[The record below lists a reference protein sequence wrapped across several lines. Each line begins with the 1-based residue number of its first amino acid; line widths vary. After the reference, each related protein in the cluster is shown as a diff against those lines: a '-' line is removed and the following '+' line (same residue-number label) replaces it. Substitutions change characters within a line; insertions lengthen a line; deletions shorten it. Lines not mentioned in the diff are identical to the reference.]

1 MAEPIGNLLV
11 RIGADASGLK
21 KGVSDS
27 RSALDGLS
35 SRVRSGATDLVKYG
49 SVAAAAGI
57 ALTVALVNK
66 GRHAADEQAKLAQ
79 KLGTTVEAMAN
90 LERAGQLTGVS
101 MNTIATAARTLD
113 VNMAQAER
121 GTAAQAD
128 AFRALGVSMDALRKM
143 PVDQRIATI
152 NEALRNNV
160 DASQRAAVAADIFGS
175 RNAQALSL
183 IDTSVLTTAAREA
196 QIFGTALSDV
206 DAAKVEIA
214 NDAFSR
220 IQMALDGLAKQLA
233 VRFAPVLQA
242 IGDMFL
248 STAEEAGGMGAIADR
263 VFKGMVSG
271 VGFVLDAI
279 RGLQV
284 VVKGIQLA
292 FSAIGTVFSQVATRI
307 IDAWTHVVEMIAGGA
322 KNIARGVNLVLEP
335 FGKAIPMD
343 LFDSVIAGTEKTRV
357 AMAQIRE
364 SSLEATKTIGS
375 EMHELMMQQM
385 PSEALKEKIAE
396 YQGITDEAAAFE
408 LERRAQHQMDLTEIE
423 DEGADARIDTA
434 KREARSREQIL
445 KGAWDALTT
454 LMNSRSR
461 KLFEIGKVA
470 AISQALVST
479 YQGAAE
485 ALKLGWPLGPPAAA
499 AITTAGLAQIQNI
512 KSQSFGGGGGGGGGS
527 SSTQQVNAAA
537 TPTQT
542 QSNITYVR
550 GVDPMQ
556 MFSGQQLIDIVN
568 DASDRG
574 SVLRMEM

>member
-1 MAEPIGNLLV
+1 MAEAIGNLLV
-11 RIGADASGLK
+11 RIGADTSGLK

-27 RSALDGLS
+27 QSSLSKLS
-35 SRVRSGATDLVKYG
+35 SSVRSGATDLVKYG

-57 ALTVALVNK
+57 ALTAALVNK

-79 KLGTTVEAMAN
+79 RLNTTVEAMAN

-113 VNMAQAER
+113 VNMAKAEQ
-121 GTAAQAD
+121 GTAAQAS
-128 AFRALGVSMDALRKM
+128 AFAALGVSMDTLRKM

-160 DASQRAAVAADIFGS
+160 DATQRAAVAADIFGS

-196 QIFGTALSDV
+196 QIFGTALSDI

-248 STAEEAGGMGAIADR
+248 SAAEDAGGMGTIADR

-292 FSAIGTVFSQVATRI
+292 FSAVGTVFSQVATRI
-307 IDAWTHVVEMIAGGA
+307 IDGWTHVVEMIAGGA
-322 KNIARGVNLVLEP
+322 KNIAKGVNLVLEP

-343 LFDSVIAGTEKTRV
+343 LFDSVIAGTEKTRA
-357 AMAQIRE
+357 AMADIRE
-364 SSLEATKTIGS
+364 SSLAATQTIGA

-408 LERRAQHQMDLTEIE
+408 LERRAKHQMDLTEIE
-423 DEGADARIDTA
+423 EAGADARIETA
-434 KREARSREQIL
+434 EREGRTREQIL

-499 AITTAGLAQIQNI
+499 AITTAGLAQVQNI
-512 KSQSFGGGGGGGGGS
+512 KAQSFGGGGKGGGGGS
-527 SSTQQVNAAA
+527 VTQNINA
-537 TPTQT
+537 
-542 QSNITYVR
+542 QSEPVR
-550 GVDPMQ
+550 QPERNVFIRGLNPGDL
-556 MFSGQQLIDIVN
+556 FSGEQVMNLFNQAVEDG
-568 DASDRG
+568 ARP
-574 SVLRMEM
+574 RFA

>member
-1 MAEPIGNLLV
+1 MAEAISNLLV
-11 RIGADASGLK
+11 RIGVDASEFRKGLNGAK
-21 KGVSDS
+21 AETRTFASQVGSSTRHLVQFG
-27 RSALDGLS
+27 SA
-35 SRVRSGATDLVKYG
+35 
-49 SVAAAAGI
+49 AAAAGV
-57 ALTVALVNK
+57 ALTIALVNK
-66 GRHAADEQAKLAQ
+66 GRNAVDEQAKLAQ
-79 KLGTTVEAMAN
+79 RLNTTVEAMAN

-113 VNMAQAER
+113 VNMAKAEQ

-128 AFRALGVSMDALRKM
+128 AFAALGVSMDTLRKM

-196 QIFGTALSDV
+196 QIFGTALSDI

-248 STAEEAGGMGAIADR
+248 SAAEDAGGMGTIADR

-292 FSAIGTVFSQVATRI
+292 FSAVGTVVSQVLTRI
-307 IDAWTHVVEMIAGGA
+307 LDGFIWITESAAKMVRNIIDGA
-322 KNIARGVNLVLEP
+322 NKILEP
-335 FGKAIPMD
+335 FGKAIPTT
-343 LFDSVIAGTEKTRV
+343 LHDSIIAGTEIASK
-357 AMAQIRE
+357 AMADIRE
-364 SSLEATKTIGS
+364 SSLAATQTIGA

-408 LERRAQHQMDLTEIE
+408 LERRAKHQMDLTEIE
-423 DEGADARIDTA
+423 EAGADARIETA
-434 KREARSREQIL
+434 EREGRTREQIL

-499 AITTAGLAQIQNI
+499 AITTAGLAQVQNI
-512 KSQSFGGGGGGGGGS
+512 KAQSFGGGGKGGGGGS
-527 SSTQQVNAAA
+527 VTQNINA
-537 TPTQT
+537 
-542 QSNITYVR
+542 QSEPVR
-550 GVDPMQ
+550 QPERNVFIRGLNPGDL
-556 MFSGQQLIDIVN
+556 FSGEQVMNLFNQAVEDG
-568 DASDRG
+568 ARP
-574 SVLRMEM
+574 RFA